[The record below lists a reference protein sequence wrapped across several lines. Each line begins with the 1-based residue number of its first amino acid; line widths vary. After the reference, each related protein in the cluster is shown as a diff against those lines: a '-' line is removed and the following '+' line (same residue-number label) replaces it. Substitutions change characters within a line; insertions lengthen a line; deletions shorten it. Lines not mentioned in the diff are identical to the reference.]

1 MQKVTVEIL
10 NNDVL
15 KLLQDLEQLQLIRV
29 QKPVELANNWPA
41 NLKGAMTKQA
51 ISEIDKQLIDLR
63 NEWE

>member
-29 QKPVELANNWPA
+29 QKPVELTHNWPA